1 MSNICTYY
9 NLLYISGVGEMRYA
23 NFANPEQRQEAYH
36 AIRNR
41 IQMQL
46 PQQQVPFPR
55 QPLPQ
60 PHPIQPRPPQQQ
72 ASQQHPHQ
80 PHPAQQQVPQ
90 SHISIDIYLSGLL
103 ARRQNAWSQDGGNM
117 RVIANGVNR

>member
-1 MSNICTYY
+1 MCVYNNICTYY
-9 NLLYISGVGEMRYA
+9 NLLYISGVDEMRYA
-23 NFANPEQRQEAYH
+23 NFANPEQRREAYH

-41 IQMQL
+41 IQMPL

-60 PHPIQPRPPQQQ
+60 PRPPQQQ
-72 ASQQHPHQ
+72 AAQPHPHQ

-90 SHISIDIYLSGLL
+90 SHISRPPWLL
-103 ARRQNAWSQDGGNM
+103 KCLC
-117 RVIANGVNR
+117 V

>member
-1 MSNICTYY
+1 MCVIYVRIYCIFQGSDGK
-9 NLLYISGVGEMRYA
+9 SGR

-41 IQMQL
+41 IQMPL
-46 PQQQVPFPR
+46 PQQQVPSPR

-72 ASQQHPHQ
+72 
-80 PHPAQQQVPQ
+80 VPY
-90 SHISIDIYLSGLL
+90 SHISRQPWLL
-103 ARRQNAWSQDGGNM
+103 KCLC
-117 RVIANGVNR
+117 V

>member
-1 MSNICTYY
+1 MCNICTYY
-9 NLLYISGVGEMRYA
+9 NLPYISGVDEMRYA

-41 IQMQL
+41 IQIPL
-46 PQQQVPFPR
+46 PQQQVPFPG

-60 PHPIQPRPPQQQ
+60 PHPIEPRPPQQQ
-72 ASQQHPHQ
+72 AAQPHPHQ

-90 SHISIDIYLSGLL
+90 SHISRPPWLL
-103 ARRQNAWSQDGGNM
+103 KCLC
-117 RVIANGVNR
+117 V